1 MRIILASLIMF
12 CIARAALSQSA
23 DASGSNTPVL
33 VELFTSEGCSS
44 CPPADAWLK
53 HIDESQ
59 PIPGAQLIVL
69 SEHVDY
75 WDHDGWKDPYSSA
88 VFTDR
93 QSAYVRALGIASPY
107 TPQVIVDGKSELQL
121 NDPQKIGQVLRNAAK
136 APRVSVNISAVKVE
150 GTAPALLR
158 AQIDVDGT
166 AEKHDADI
174 YAAVALDHAQSQVLH
189 GENGGRQ
196 LNHVA
201 VIEQLIK
208 IGKMQRGK
216 SFSMDLH
223 TKLKPEMVP
232 GNLRLVVFVQEQGLG
247 NVIGAALQQ
256 IKTPGK

>member
-1 MRIILASLIMF
+1 
-12 CIARAALSQSA
+12 
-23 DASGSNTPVL
+23 
-33 VELFTSEGCSS
+33 
-44 CPPADAWLK
+44 
-53 HIDESQ
+53 
-59 PIPGAQLIVL
+59 
-69 SEHVDY
+69 
-75 WDHDGWKDPYSSA
+75 
-88 VFTDR
+88 
-93 QSAYVRALGIASPY
+93 
-107 TPQVIVDGKSELQL
+107 
-121 NDPQKIGQVLRNAAK
+121 
-136 APRVSVNISAVKVE
+136 
-150 GTAPALLR
+150 
-158 AQIDVDGT
+158 
-166 AEKHDADI
+166 
-174 YAAVALDHAQSQVLH
+174 VLH